1 MFAGVTRLLNRG
13 GVTDTAFSTDGGSDG
28 EEDLENL
35 IDEVLARREEVA
47 QKEQKEF
54 IAFHTVCLGVK
65 LSLEVRNGTR
75 LGRSF
80 YHIAASSPRSSPP
93 SAGQHRTAAQ
103 RPNHRPLGGGAAEG
117 AAGGR
122 VARLRA
128 GEARR
133 AAAAAPP
140 RDLDRRRVP
149 NRARRARRAVRGARR
164 WDLGRGEGRREDGG
178 VEDGRDQV
186 PAAPEATAGAE
197 GAEMRELVKKRGY

>member
-75 LGRSF
+75 LGLSF
-80 YHIAASSPRSSPP
+80 YHFAAASSPRSSLP
-93 SAGQHRTAAQ
+93 STGQHRAAPQ
-103 RPNHRPLGGGAAEG
+103 RPDHRPLGGGAAEG

-128 GEARR
+128 IEARR
-133 AAAAAPP
+133 AAGAQEG
-140 RDLDRRRVP
+140 LRRRWTLP
-149 NRARRARRAVRGARR
+149 RLHFSLHLSDAS
-164 WDLGRGEGRREDGG
+164 
-178 VEDGRDQV
+178 
-186 PAAPEATAGAE
+186 
-197 GAEMRELVKKRGY
+197 